1 MILQDKVLT
10 RTCQFYYD
18 YFGPH
23 NRNLYG
29 KRQFGRF
36 GGSVR
41 GWLRGQTWGCCM
53 HAA

>member
-29 KRQFGRF
+29 EQ
-36 GGSVR
+36 
-41 GWLRGQTWGCCM
+41 
-53 HAA
+53 